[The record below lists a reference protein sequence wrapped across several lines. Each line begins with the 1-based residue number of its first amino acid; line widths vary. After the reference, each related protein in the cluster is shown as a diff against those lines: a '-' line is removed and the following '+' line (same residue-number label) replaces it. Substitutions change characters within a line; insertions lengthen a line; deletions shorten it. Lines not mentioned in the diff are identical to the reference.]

1 MNNCVNY
8 RKKLRTKSISMLIKT
23 YGTTRWT
30 DKKTRKEM
38 STYGPMYIHFNKTC
52 LKRHTKKYYR
62 PDKKFDYSIITLT
75 DKTRNNL
82 SDEEKEFLTG
92 LGITF

>member
-1 MNNCVNY
+1 
-8 RKKLRTKSISMLIKT
+8 
-23 YGTTRWT
+23 
-30 DKKTRKEM
+30 M

-52 LKRHTKKYYR
+52 PKRHTKKYYR

-82 SDEEKEFLTG
+82 SDEGKEFLTG
-92 LGITF
+92 LGIKF